1 MRRSCRLL
9 SWLLSSV
16 QLVRFAY
23 FLPMIPYLDA
33 DTLRN
38 LLPYPALID
47 ALRHAFNSEIVAPVR
62 HAHSVSPEHCTSL
75 LLMPVWQ
82 PAGAMGVKL
91 VTVAPANTASGL
103 PTVHALFILF
113 DSVTGVPVAMLDGE
127 TLTLRRTA
135 AGSALASGYL
145 SRPDSAS
152 LLVVGTGRLAPS
164 LAAAHCM
171 VRPIRD
177 IVVWGRSPE
186 KAVQTVE
193 AICAEVGG
201 GVALHVA
208 ERLEDAASRADIVT
222 CATTSTEPILRRA
235 WLRPGTH
242 VDLVG
247 GFKPDMREADDALM
261 ASATIV
267 VDTFAGALAEAGDLI
282 QPMASGRLRRDS
294 IVAELADL
302 AAGRHSGRHDPMEI
316 TVFKSVGTGIEDLCA
331 ANLAWSMHLRAQAET
346 P

>member
-1 MRRSCRLL
+1 
-9 SWLLSSV
+9 
-16 QLVRFAY
+16 
-23 FLPMIPYLDA
+23 MIPYLDA
-33 DTLRN
+33 ATLQK

-47 ALRHAFNSEIVAPVR
+47 ALRNAFNSDIVAPVR
-62 HAHSVSPEHCTSL
+62 HAHSVSPEQRTSL

-91 VTVAPANTASGL
+91 VTVAPANAVSGL

-113 DSVTGVPVAMLDGE
+113 DTVTGVPVAMLDGE

-135 AGSALASGYL
+135 AASALASRYL
-145 SRPDSAS
+145 SRTDSAS
-152 LLVVGTGRLAPS
+152 LLVIGTGRLAPS

-171 VRPIRD
+171 VRPIRE
-177 IVVWGRSPE
+177 IVLWGRSSE
-186 KAVQTVE
+186 KALQAVE
-193 AICAEVGG
+193 AIRTEVAADITLR
-201 GVALHVA
+201 VAA
-208 ERLEDAASRADIVT
+208 RLEDAASHADIVT
-222 CATTSTEPILRRA
+222 CATTSTEPILQSE

-247 GFKPDMREADDALM
+247 GFKPDMREADDMLM

-267 VDTFAGALAEAGDLI
+267 VDTFAGALAEAGDLL
-282 QPMASGRLRRDS
+282 QPMASGRLQRAS

-302 AAGRHSGRHDPMEI
+302 TVGRYLGRRDPMEV

-331 ANLAWSMHLRAQAET
+331 AQLAWSAHSRAQTGT